1 MGVKLRNDRQ
11 RRLSEQIVMVK
22 GMAGI
27 YYACLVQAALNP
39 IVNELFYQR
48 DGVEFP
54 LKMELG

>member
-1 MGVKLRNDRQ
+1 
-11 RRLSEQIVMVK
+11 MVK

-48 DGVEFP
+48 DGVEYS
-54 LKMELG
+54 LKIDSKALS